1 MSNTMNE
8 SMATLNTSWV
18 SRRSLTVLLAGL
30 SLVATGALAQAKY
43 PEKPITLVVP
53 YGAGTGTD
61 ALGRLLASAMP
72 KLLGQPMIVDNKAG
86 ASAQIGTQVVT
97 RSTPDGYT
105 LLLGT
110 DQVVCFN
117 PVLFKSLPYNPT
129 RDLIPV
135 AGLTL
140 HPYVL
145 AVSSELPVRTV
156 AELVALAKAKPG
168 SISFASTGVA
178 TSAHL
183 TGELFKA
190 EAKIEMTHVAYQSGA
205 QLFPDL
211 VANRVQLMFYPYQQL
226 KPFLDSGKVRAL
238 ATTTERRTAFLPNVP
253 AMPELGFPRTVL
265 GAWLSIYAPAGTPAD
280 RVATLTD
287 AFKKAMAMPDVGG
300 TLAPQG
306 VLPSYRTP
314 TELAA
319 YGAAQSKVCEEV
331 VKISGAKL
339 D

>member
-1 MSNTMNE
+1 MKNTMNN
-8 SMATLNTSWV
+8 SITTAKTSSF
-18 SRRSLTVLLAGL
+18 SRRSLTALLAGL
-30 SLVATGALAQAKY
+30 SLVATGALAQAKF

-61 ALGRLLASAMP
+61 ALGRLLSSAMP
-72 KLLGQPMIVDNKAG
+72 KLLGQTMIVDNKAG
-86 ASAQIGTQVVT
+86 ASAQIGTQAVT
-97 RSTPDGYT
+97 RSAPDGYT

-117 PVLFKSLPYNPT
+117 PVLFKSLPYNAT
-129 RDLIPV
+129 RDLLPV

-190 EAKIEMTHVAYQSGA
+190 EAKIEMTHVPYQSGS

-253 AMPELGFPRTVL
+253 TMPELGFPRTVL

-280 RVATLTD
+280 RVATLTE
-287 AFKKAMAMPDVGG
+287 AFKKAMEMPDIGG

-319 YGAAQSKVCEEV
+319 FGAAQSKVCEEV
-331 VKISGAKL
+331 VRISGAKL

>member
-1 MSNTMNE
+1 MTNKTNE
-8 SMATLNTSWV
+8 SSATVNPS
-18 SRRSLTVLLAGL
+18 SANRRRFAVMLAGL
-30 SLVATGALAQAKY
+30 SVVATGALAQAKF

-61 ALGRLLASAMP
+61 ALGRLLSTAMP

-86 ASAQIGTQVVT
+86 ASAQIGTQAVT
-97 RSTPDGYT
+97 RSAPDGYT

-117 PVLFKSLPYNPT
+117 PVLFKTLPYNAT
-129 RDLIPV
+129 RDLMPV

-156 AELVALAKAKPG
+156 AELVALGKAKPG
-168 SISFASTGVA
+168 SLSFASTGIA

-190 EAKIEMTHVAYQSGA
+190 ESKVEMTHVPYQSGA

-211 VANRVQLMFYPYQQL
+211 LANRVQFMFYPYQQL
-226 KPFLDSGKVRAL
+226 KPHLDSGKLRAL
-238 ATTTERRTAFLPNVP
+238 ATTTERRTSFLPNVP
-253 AMPELGFPRTVL
+253 TMPELGYPKTVL

-280 RVATLTD
+280 RVATLTE
-287 AFKKAMAMPDVGG
+287 AFKKALEMPEIGG
-300 TLAPQG
+300 TIAPQG